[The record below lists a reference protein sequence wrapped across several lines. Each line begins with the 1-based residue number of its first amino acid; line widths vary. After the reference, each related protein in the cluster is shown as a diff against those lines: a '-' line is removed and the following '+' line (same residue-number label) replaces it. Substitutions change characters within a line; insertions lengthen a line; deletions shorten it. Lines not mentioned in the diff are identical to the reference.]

1 MKSKVLATCLLVTA
15 VESIQL
21 VTHPNGAVVPSE
33 GAAILEARAKHLAAI
48 NAAKIDHLNNY
59 LKPLGQA
66 VADNLVVSPSSLVFH
81 PNGAVVPSEDA
92 AILAARAHNLAA
104 QAAHINLLSKNGLNV
119 SFEYTAS
126 KSIVGSD
133 LGYAVDVLILVIE
146 IIDEIAKRLSSTFG
160 ARAANEV
167 AALQAVRANLVTT
180 KTTL

>member
-92 AILAARAHNLAA
+92 AILAARANNLAA
-104 QAAHINLLSKNGLNV
+104 QAAHISLLSKNGLNV
-119 SFEYTAS
+119 PFGYSAT
-126 KSIVGSD
+126 KSLVGPD
-133 LGYAVDVLILVIE
+133 LGYAV
-146 IIDEIAKRLSSTFG
+146 
-160 ARAANEV
+160 
-167 AALQAVRANLVTT
+167 
-180 KTTL
+180 